1 MCQVTVVVHHL
12 RGSVGAHPTA
22 FRAGCGDVRSS
33 FGVQNG
39 SFLPLYCHPVS
50 TFQAISGGCRAEITC
65 AWQFV
70 LLNILNTTLMYT
82 GWREKSQRW
91 TNRWKIPRQ
100 PPGCTFAGIQRPT
113 CHSAVLDTLHDILCA
128 AFKWIQADAF
138 HFFSLWVGL
147 KLEFLLWSAETSVN

>member
-1 MCQVTVVVHHL
+1 MCQVTVVVYHL
-12 RGSVGAHPTA
+12 RGSVEARPTA

-39 SFLPLYCHPVS
+39 SFLSRLS
-50 TFQAISGGCRAEITC
+50 SSGFHFSSDKWWMPSRNHMCVAVCFTEHTQHYADVHRME
-65 AWQFV
+65 
-70 LLNILNTTLMYT
+70 
-82 GWREKSQRW
+82 RKKSKMNKQM
-91 TNRWKIPRQ
+91 NKIPRQ
-100 PPGCTFAGIQRPT
+100 PPRCTFAGIQRPT

-147 KLEFLLWSAETSVN
+147 KLQFLL

>member
-12 RGSVGAHPTA
+12 RGSVGARPTA

-39 SFLPLYCHPVS
+39 SFLSRLS
-50 TFQAISGGCRAEITC
+50 SSGSHFSSDKWWMPSRNHMCVAVCFTEHTQHY
-65 AWQFV
+65 ADV
-70 LLNILNTTLMYT
+70 
-82 GWREKSQRW
+82 
-91 TNRWKIPRQ
+91 
-100 PPGCTFAGIQRPT
+100 PGCTFAGIQRPT

-147 KLEFLLWSAETSVN
+147 KLEFLL